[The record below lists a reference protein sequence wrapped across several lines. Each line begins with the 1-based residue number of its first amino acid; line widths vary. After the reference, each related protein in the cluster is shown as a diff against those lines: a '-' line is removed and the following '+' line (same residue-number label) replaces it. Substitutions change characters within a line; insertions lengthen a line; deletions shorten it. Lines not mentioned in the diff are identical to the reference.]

1 MQDIRRTFPATFE
14 LATLGIIIGAGIGVP
29 LGVWAAVRRGGV
41 VDQIV
46 RIMGLIGY
54 SIPIFWLGLM
64 ALVVFYARLGWVSGP
79 GRIDIVYEYTL
90 TPVTGL
96 LLLDSARAGEWQAFG
111 NVLSHLILPASLLGY
126 FSLAYISRMTRS
138 FMLNEL
144 AQEYIVAARAKG
156 LSETRI
162 IWRHALR
169 NAMVPLVTVIAL
181 SYAGLLEGSV
191 LTETVFAWPG
201 LGLYLTNSLQN
212 ADMNAV
218 LGRHDRRRLDLRRP
232 QPPVRPALHD
242 ARSAD
247 PRDGAGDDDA
257 REAAARARTRA
268 CTTGSCPTGRARG
281 GRRRSG
287 GRTAT
292 WRTFA
297 RNRLAMVGPPDRA
310 RPRAHGGVR
319 RRAEPVLALRR
330 RPAHDAAAA
339 AVGGALV
346 RHRRPGPRHPVAP
359 HLRFAHHV
367 VRRRPRGGA
376 RGADRPRGG
385 HDRRLF
391 GRARRRGAD
400 ADHRHL
406 PRVPAADPR
415 PRVRRGA
422 RARHRECG
430 DRHRT
435 HVVASVRADR
445 ARRDAHAPA
454 APTTSRPCS

>member
-1 MQDIRRTFPATFE
+1 VDRGSAHLLRSSEVVARFLVVILLTYLGLLAVTFFIGRVIPIDPVLAIVGDRAPEHVIARVREELGLNKPLWEQFTIYVSKVLHGDFGRSVLTSNPVMQDIRRTFPATFE

-29 LGVWAAVRRGGV
+29 LGVWAAVRRGGI
-41 VDQIV
+41 VDQVV
-46 RIMGLIGY
+46 RIMGLVGY

-79 GRIDIVYEYTL
+79 GRIDVVYEYTL

-218 LGRHDRRRLDLRRP
+218 LGATIVVGSIFVGLNLLSDLLYQMLDP
-232 QPPVRPALHD
+232 
-242 ARSAD
+242 
-247 PRDGAGDDDA
+247 
-257 REAAARARTRA
+257 RTRA
-268 CTTGSCPTGRARG
+268 
-281 GRRRSG
+281 
-287 GRTAT
+287 
-292 WRTFA
+292 
-297 RNRLAMVGPPDRA
+297 MVQR
-310 RPRAHGGVR
+310 
-319 RRAEPVLALRR
+319 
-330 RPAHDAAAA
+330 
-339 AVGGALV
+339 
-346 RHRRPGPRHPVAP
+346 
-359 HLRFAHHV
+359 
-367 VRRRPRGGA
+367 
-376 RGADRPRGG
+376 
-385 HDRRLF
+385 
-391 GRARRRGAD
+391 
-400 ADHRHL
+400 
-406 PRVPAADPR
+406 
-415 PRVRRGA
+415 
-422 RARHRECG
+422 
-430 DRHRT
+430 
-435 HVVASVRADR
+435 
-445 ARRDAHAPA
+445 
-454 APTTSRPCS
+454 